1 MADPNQY
8 LRLRLGNT
16 SFVLPSGSGFNI
28 EQRENM
34 TVNESSDGNVA
45 AWRTAHSTRLPA
57 YRLDAMLRITRDD
70 QWQRAVFL
78 DATPHA
84 VGLVV
89 DEVQI
94 LSRAETVISPFTPPG
109 LPPTR
114 AGHLFSGAWVT
125 DNHVALVFNPAA
137 LVAYL
142 QSLGEQG

>member
-8 LRLRLGNT
+8 LRLRLGNA
-16 SFVLPSGSGFNI
+16 SFVLPSGSGFSI

-34 TVNESSDGNVA
+34 SINQSSDGNVA
-45 AWRTAHSTRLPA
+45 CWRSVHSTRLPA
-57 YRLDAMLRITRDD
+57 YCLDGMLRVTRHDD
-70 QWQRAVFL
+70 WQRAVFL

-114 AGHLFSGAWVT
+114 AGHLFSGALVT
-125 DNHVALVFNPAA
+125 DNRVALVFNPAA